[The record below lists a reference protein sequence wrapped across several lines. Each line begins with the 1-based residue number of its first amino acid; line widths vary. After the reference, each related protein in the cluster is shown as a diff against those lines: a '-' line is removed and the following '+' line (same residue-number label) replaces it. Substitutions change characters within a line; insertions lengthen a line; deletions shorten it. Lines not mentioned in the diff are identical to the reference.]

1 MGWLAKFLSGNY
13 LVPALDIGTSS
24 VKLLQ
29 FERKGGAFKV
39 KNFSKLEYREQAFV
53 GTEILDEEEV
63 VNVIKELYSSL
74 GIKEKDVI
82 VHVPL
87 AACFYNVISVPPNKN
102 PEEAVVEYM
111 KSIISPEEFPNV
123 KIDYRVL
130 PVSAGKEH
138 IDIAVAAVKKD
149 DLNERIRILK
159 RANLTPVVVDIEAA
173 ALNNQYYLNYPEN
186 LASPVCLVDIGASF
200 TKVVVSFG
208 GYPYTTRNIE
218 LGGINITEQL
228 QKEFMLTFEEAEKL
242 KLGEEIR
249 EISYEKAFDVIKGTL
264 RKIFTEIMWTLD
276 NFKERFGLEV
286 NSVHLYGGSAK
297 LKGIR
302 EFLKEITGLEVKVES
317 PLGFS
322 GISGNQEFA
331 VAAGLAMRYRGDEDA
346 KV

>member
-74 GIKEKDVI
+74 GIKEKEVV
-82 VHVPL
+82 VHIPL

-123 KIDYRVL
+123 KIDYRIL
-130 PVSAGKEH
+130 PVSVEKNSV
-138 IDIAVAAVKKD
+138 DIAIAAVKKD
-149 DLNERIRILK
+149 YLNKRMQILK
-159 RANLTPVVVDIEAA
+159 RANLNPVVIDIEVA
-173 ALNNQYYLNYPEN
+173 ALNNQYYLNHPEN

-200 TKVVVSFG
+200 TKVVVSYG
-208 GYPYTTRNIE
+208 GYPYTTRNVE
-218 LGGINITEQL
+218 LGGIGITEQL
-228 QKEFMLTFEEAEKL
+228 QKDFMLTFEEAEKL

-249 EISYEKAFDVIKGTL
+249 DISYEKAFDAIKTVL
-264 RKIFTEIMWTLD
+264 KRIFTEIIWTLD
-276 NFKERFGLEV
+276 NFKDRFNLDV
-286 NSVHLYGGSAK
+286 TSVYFYGGSSN
-297 LKGIR
+297 LKGIKKFFE
-302 EFLKEITGLEVKVES
+302 EFSGLEAKIES
-317 PLGFS
+317 PLSFS
-322 GISGNQEFA
+322 GISGKQEFA
-331 VAAGLAMRYRGDEDA
+331 VATGLAMRYKGDKDA
-346 KV
+346 KI

>member
-29 FERKGGAFKV
+29 FKKKGGTFKV
-39 KNFSKLEYREQAFV
+39 KNLSKLEYREQAFV

-63 VNVIKELYSSL
+63 VNVIKELYNSL
-74 GIKEKDVI
+74 GIREKKVI
-82 VHVPL
+82 IHVPL
-87 AACFYNVISVPPNKN
+87 VACFYNVISVPINKN

-111 KSIISPEEFPNV
+111 RSIISPEEFPNV

-130 PVSAGKEH
+130 PISIKKDR
-138 IDIAVAAVKKD
+138 IDIAIAAVKKD
-149 DLNERIRILK
+149 CLNERIRILK
-159 RANLTPVVVDIEAA
+159 RANLVPVVVDIEPA

-186 LASPVCLVDIGASF
+186 VASPVCLVDIGASF

-242 KLGEEIR
+242 KLGEKIR
-249 EISYEKAFDVIKGTL
+249 EIPYDKTFDVIKGTL
-264 RKIFTEIMWTLD
+264 RRIFTEIIWTLD

-286 NSVHLYGGSAK
+286 NSVYLYGGSAK

-302 EFLKEITGLEVKVES
+302 KFLKEITDLEVKVES
-317 PLGFS
+317 PLEFS
-322 GISGNQEFA
+322 GLSGKQEFA
-331 VAAGLAMRYRGDEDA
+331 VATGLAVRCRGDEDA